1 MKNDSTAANIGK
13 VGEVES
19 QSRDLSSLL
28 GDQARYTSALF
39 AAIEAMA
46 ATSPKVAVDLAA
58 LGQWLAERTSHF
70 AFNGLNSI
78 ALASREV
85 H

>member
-1 MKNDSTAANIGK
+1 MRNDSTAPNNGK
-13 VGEVES
+13 VGEIES

-28 GDQARYTSALF
+28 DDQARYTSALF
-39 AAIEAMA
+39 AAIEATA
-46 ATSPKVAVDLAA
+46 VTSPKVAVDLAA
-58 LGQWLAERTSHF
+58 LGQWVAERTSHF